1 MLGIFLSTTVLIML
15 ALVATSAPLY
25 RLRRS
30 RPMLSLLSGGWL
42 WLAAGI
48 AVGPFGA
55 GLISVDALLTV
66 RPFTVILLGWIGC
79 MVGLQVRPA
88 LLELLTPDARRTI
101 AIDVATSCVLVGT
114 LAWLI
119 VAWWTGD
126 GSRSLIAQASA
137 VLAAGACGWSSE
149 GRSVGL
155 LGSGAGVGRA
165 RRVLALGGL
174 VGVVSVALAGLG
186 AGFGD
191 GPYGAAGAWIGSA
204 WAIGVSLVVGV
215 CAASVGRVALRSIPG
230 TGGAGLVVFIGV
242 LATAAGVSSQL
253 GVMPMLATLICGV
266 FIANTGGKDAR
277 AYERFILK
285 SEHLIAALFAVIA
298 GVSLSPAIGVG
309 GMLLACSIACVR
321 IAIKPIIAHAAH
333 RADGHDDALERS
345 ARTGLALGVIRPSSL
360 ALALVLGLAIAKP
373 SAFHDQL
380 IGVVALAG
388 LLCEAA
394 SILGGAFLLKLS
406 APSGD
411 TRA

>member
-1 MLGIFLSTTVLIML
+1 MLGIFLSTAVLIML
-15 ALVATSAPLY
+15 ALLATSAPLY

-42 WLAAGI
+42 WLAAGV

-55 GLISVDALLTV
+55 GLVSEDALVAV

-88 LLELLTPDARRTI
+88 LLEVLTRDARRTI
-101 AIDVATSCVLVGT
+101 VFDVVSSLVLTSAA
-114 LAWLI
+114 AWLLI
-119 VAWWTGD
+119 EWWTG
-126 GSRSLIAQASA
+126 GASPSVIAQASL

-155 LGSGAGVGRA
+155 AGGAPGAGRA

-174 VGVVSVALAGLG
+174 VGVLAVAIAGVG
-186 AGFGD
+186 TGFGD
-191 GPYGAAGAWIGSA
+191 GPYGKAGAWIGSA
-204 WAIGVSLVVGV
+204 WAVGVSLVVGV
-215 CAASVGRVALRSIPG
+215 CAATVGRVALRSIPG

-242 LATAAGVSSQL
+242 LATAAGLSAQL
-253 GVMPMLATLICGV
+253 GVMPMLATLICGI

-285 SEHLIAALFAVIA
+285 SEHLIAALFGIVA
-298 GVSLSPAIGVG
+298 GVSLSLAIGVG
-309 GMLLACSIACVR
+309 GVALACALVGVR
-321 IAIKPIIAHAAH
+321 VAIKPIVVHEAWRFEDREEA
-333 RADGHDDALERS
+333 RRGV
-345 ARTGLALGVIRPSSL
+345 ARTGLAVGAIRPSSL

-373 SAFHDQL
+373 SDLHNQL

-388 LLCEAA
+388 LLCEVLSIVSA
-394 SILGGAFLLKLS
+394 SLLLRERARGAEG
-406 APSGD
+406 AP
-411 TRA
+411 